1 MSHLISFD
9 EACPPNDETI
19 VSERYAEN
27 LHRAL
32 AHEIAT
38 ESGAHDFLR
47 TTYPTA
53 TMLVAARSVFDRLT
67 NGATANAQGTYR
79 FNSQYGG
86 GKTHTLIALAAMALH
101 PSSALGTEF
110 SSIRV
115 PESVKV
121 VAFGGEEVNP
131 VSGQEI
137 PGTNL
142 KTYSLTGALAYH
154 LGGAAELE
162 RYSTEDQMLTS
173 PGAAAYRSM
182 IGEDPVLILV
192 DELPIYVRKSVD
204 EYQNHIRNLETTLY
218 DLIAAVSSSP
228 KAVLIITAP
237 DPNADAFQEET
248 GEVLRIIDGAQHI
261 IGRSAHDMTP
271 TSPNDLPSIL
281 RSRLFNSCDETARK
295 TAADLY
301 RDIYARHYPNQ
312 ADEFANRLQHTYP
325 FHPALLDLIDTRL
338 SANQR
343 FQKVRGTLRLLG
355 KLIATNVGKNIPVLH
370 PHHLDPGAPYFTDE
384 LSSRLEQSAFTA
396 AIQTDITGPN
406 ATVARAS
413 TDTPRKVAI
422 TALLGSLA
430 PLAERGLSTDEV
442 IRGILSPDDSD
453 PGIVRDD
460 INWLKSRAIYIDIG
474 EQDLRFSA
482 EPNIRN
488 EVNSK
493 TAEFQRDAQGLRESI
508 NERVKAHFA
517 PSRNDSTLSVQIF
530 PSVGDIPD
538 TPNLVQLAI
547 INPSYCNQQAH
558 TLQQDLATLYH
569 STDSNAKDARRQN
582 LNNIVLLVAKSNN
595 WPQLEE
601 SIARQK
607 AAQFIKGRLGRSI
620 TKDQEDELNT
630 IIERADTHITQEIAT
645 HWSELYYP
653 SVGSHQIGGA
663 PLGHISITS
672 GRTNRN
678 GQQTV
683 IQTLTAAGKISPNDQ
698 LDQQMVWNT
707 MNQLRGSEN
716 PTKIDDL
723 HRIFASGPR
732 HPIVLDRAMLLRIVG
747 KAIAAEH
754 LIVHTANGQLVS
766 ASDAALL
773 KEDCVVYL
781 AGYEPKPETPPIP
794 DLPVDDVDDGDST
807 EGMQDS
813 SGDDSGVYTAKPK
826 EFRESG
832 AVASDAVQQLDAFM
846 VQHAYTLADATQ
858 IRISGMGEPLLTYLA
873 GLFNG
878 ENAVCSYISSG
889 NSCEIAIEVPVAE
902 YSLKKML
909 WQNFKTLSG
918 DDGSSTITVT
928 LNADDA
934 PEVHHKLRQMTNQTI
949 VLTVQFA

>member
-1 MSHLISFD
+1 MSNLIPFD

-32 AHEIAT
+32 THEIAT

-53 TMLVAARSVFDRLT
+53 TMLAAASSIFDRLT
-67 NGATANAQGTYR
+67 NGETANAQGTYR

-86 GKTHTLIALAAMALH
+86 GKTHTLITLAAMALH
-101 PSSALGTEF
+101 PSSALGTEL
-110 SSIRV
+110 SNIRV
-115 PESVKV
+115 PERVKV
-121 VAFGGEEVNP
+121 IEFGGEEANP

-142 KTYSLTGALAYH
+142 KTYSLTGTLAYH

-162 RYSTEDQMLTS
+162 RYSTEDRMLTS

-204 EYQNHIRNLETTLY
+204 EHQNHIRNFETTLY

-248 GEVLRIIDGAQHI
+248 GEVLRIIDGAQNI

-281 RSRLFNSCDETARK
+281 RSRLFNSCDETARQA
-295 TAADLY
+295 AADLY

-312 ADEFANRLQHTYP
+312 AAEFANRLQHTYP
-325 FHPALLDLIDTRL
+325 FHPALLDVIDTRL

-355 KLIATNVGKNIPVLH
+355 KMITTNAGKNIPVLH
-370 PHHLDPGAPYFTDE
+370 PHHLDPGASYFTDE
-384 LSSRLEQSAFTA
+384 LNSRLDQSAFTA

-406 ATVARAS
+406 ATVGRAS
-413 TDTPRKVAI
+413 TDTPRKVAV

-442 IRGILSPDDSD
+442 IRAILSTNDSD
-453 PGIVRDD
+453 PGIIRDD
-460 INWLKSRAIYIDIG
+460 INWLKSRAIYIDIS

-493 TAEFQRDAQGLRESI
+493 TAEFQRDAHGLRESI
-508 NERVKAHFA
+508 NERLRAHFA
-517 PSRNDSTLSVQIF
+517 PSKNDSPLSVRIF
-530 PSVGDIPD
+530 PSAGDIPD
-538 TPNLVQLAI
+538 TPNQVQLAI
-547 INPSYCNQQAH
+547 INPSYCNQQSH

-607 AAQFIKGRLGRSI
+607 AAQFIKDRLGRSI
-620 TKDQEDELNT
+620 TKDQEDELNA

-653 SVGSHQIGGA
+653 SIGSQQIGGA
-663 PLGHISITS
+663 PLGHVPIT
-672 GRTNRN
+672 GGNTNRN
-678 GQQTV
+678 GQQTTV
-683 IQTLTAAGKISPNDQ
+683 QALTAAGKISLNDQ
-698 LDQQMVWNT
+698 LDQQMVWDT
-707 MNQLRGSEN
+707 MNQLKDSEN
-716 PTKIDDL
+716 PTTVEDL
-723 HRIFASGPR
+723 HKIFASGPR

-754 LIVHTANGQLVS
+754 LVVHTANGQLVS

-773 KEDCVVYL
+773 KDDCVVYL

-794 DLPVDDVDDGDST
+794 DLPVDDGDGRDSPQGT
-807 EGMQDS
+807 QEG
-813 SGDDSGVYTAKPK
+813 SGDGSGVPTAKPK
-826 EFRESG
+826 EFRDTG
-832 AVASDAVQQLDAFM
+832 AIASNAVQQLDAFM
-846 VQHAYTLADATQ
+846 VQHEYTLAAATQ
-858 IRISGMGEPLLTYLA
+858 VRISGMGEPMLTYLA

-889 NSCEIAIEVPVAE
+889 NKCEIAIEVPVAE

-909 WQNFKTLSG
+909 WQNFKNLSG
-918 DDGSSTITVT
+918 DDGSSTMTVT
-928 LNADDA
+928 PNTDNA
-934 PEVHHKLRQMTNQTI
+934 PEVHRKLRQLTNQTI
-949 VLTVQFA
+949 DLTVQFI